1 MTDLEVKLT
10 EATEPVTYLIIV
22 MSTLK
27 SGLLKRL
34 EPVTDF
40 EVIRNL
46 MPMPTEIRLI
56 NG

>member
-1 MTDLEVKLT
+1 MPDLEVKFT
-10 EATEPVTYLIIV
+10 EATEPVTYLT
-22 MSTLK
+22 MLTLK
-27 SGLLKRL
+27 SGSLKRF